1 MKTKN
6 FIFLIFVCF
15 GLMFGCEQFE
25 MPDDELTGIDL
36 KKATSQAVFTV
47 EPTGVDD
54 TENLQNAFAEAVAAG
69 PGAIV
74 QLVKG
79 EYFLGFLEI
88 RDFFGTLEGA
98 GKTKTVITVM
108 NNLDA
113 QALWD
118 QNLGHDLIKFVGG
131 NVHLKNFSIETP
143 AGKLCVTGPAKGHI
157 RAMMNFSANNAQ
169 YELGNE
175 DRSINV
181 VIDNVSVKGQFF
193 AEGPGVYT
201 NTFNCLFGVR
211 TGWDCVAGSD
221 LPRERINIEITNS
234 EFNTLCYGVLLE
246 AMNESKA
253 VLGKKNNGNL
263 FKNNDKAG
271 GLYECRDTKLLIE
284 GNTFNISAYC
294 YGFDVDDYPYYA
306 ILKDEPETKTSL
318 ANIQFNVFNLDHADF
333 GLFFR
338 NILSYYWGHIPMA
351 IQVKNN
357 KFNMTDG
364 YEWAIGSLFTDGMV
378 IRNNK
383 FSGHGDLALWI
394 FAYSRNGLALGN
406 NFSTA
411 SFETGVAYLAPAT
424 DYYPAT
430 DNWTFVGGNFNDKV
444 IDLGTNNV
452 FTGMNVSTSDKP
464 LGRSISEKLVPM
476 NHLMK

>member
-1 MKTKN
+1 MKTKKLV
-6 FIFLIFVCF
+6 FLIFACF

-54 TENLQNAFAEAVAAG
+54 TENLKNVFDEAIAAG

-74 QLVKG
+74 QLVEG

-88 RDFFGTLEGA
+88 RDFYGTLKGA
-98 GKTKTVITVM
+98 GKTKTIITAM

-118 QNLGHDLIKFVGG
+118 QNLGQDLIKFVGG

-143 AGKLCVTGPAKGHI
+143 PGKLCVTGPAEGHI
-157 RAMMNFSANNAQ
+157 RTMMNFSANNAQ

-193 AEGPGVYT
+193 TEGFGYYT

-253 VLGKKNNGNL
+253 IIGKKNNGNL

-271 GLYECRDTKLLIE
+271 GLYESRFTELVME
-284 GNTFNISAYC
+284 GNTFNVPAYC
-294 YGFDVDDYPYYA
+294 YGFDVDDYSYYP
-306 ILKDEPETKTSL
+306 ILKNEPESQTSL
-318 ANIQFNVFNLDHADF
+318 CNIQNNVFNLTYAEYGIRLHNRRHFLNPKEKPVAF
-333 GLFFR
+333 QIR
-338 NILSYYWGHIPMA
+338 NN
-351 IQVKNN
+351 Q
-357 KFNMTDG
+357 FNMTDG
-364 YEWAIGSLFTDGMV
+364 YPWGIVTQVTKDMV

-383 FSGHGDLALWI
+383 FSGYGYQAL
-394 FAYSRNGLALGN
+394 FLTLFSEGGLVLGN

-411 SFETGVAYLAPAT
+411 EFYSAAVFLEENTS
-424 DYYPAT
+424 
-430 DNWTFVGGNFNDKV
+430 NWTVVGGKIKDRV
-444 IDLGTNNV
+444 INLGVNNV
-452 FTGMNVSTSDKP
+452 ITGMNVSTSDEP
-464 LGRSISEKLVPM
+464 LGRSISEKIVPM